1 MHPTQRAL
9 LLQLAAG
16 GRCSLLEEGRAAL
29 LALVEA
35 GLAHKVDTTR
45 LQDQEARYE
54 ALQEMHRRFQE
65 AKACL
70 RRLEVRMAPRSLL
83 GGLRSAGR
91 PAPLRPDDPDLLRL
105 SALMQ
110 ELDVRL
116 PGSSASADLLGNL
129 GRIQD
134 RIFVDNRACLDRMAL
149 LDREMGASAKRT
161 PPGAHVEE
169 EGRYALTPAGERLL
183 PEARA
188 LDALEAAVHAV
199 AGSKRHRI
207 DDYSLFR
214 DDPAS
219 LLGLLLEAQALGG
232 LPSRVVA
239 DYEVLADA
247 FERLAIYNDIGTTRV
262 RNAFL
267 MRLIRAQPGQPQAPF
282 LWCNRER
289 LQTLISRMQELAPA
303 SVASSP
309 WLILYATDLL
319 IAGPGDALSAEEPE
333 RRLMLYGAIQQ
344 RLTRQCEGV
353 DVSDGQFL
361 RLALAIL
368 HGVLRR
374 NIANPMI
381 LDRMVARIA
390 ETSVEAMRHA
400 PSDLGGSGARLL
412 FGFHLAHLAQ
422 FTQTALPA
430 SAEAY
435 LQVEA
440 PFRGPQQERLAPIQV
455 VLHALVAQDRASRAG
470 LTLTPEEYAGTYF
483 RIRRRL
489 QQHKDLARAFATERA
504 VVDDEPFLAA
514 NLTAQAYLTRELRP
528 AGETAAPGRPDVG
541 LAGVYEPPDHASA
554 PLLGLPFGTLML
566 T

>member
-1 MHPTQRAL
+1 M
-9 LLQLAAG
+9 
-16 GRCSLLEEGRAAL
+16 
-29 LALVEA
+29 
-35 GLAHKVDTTR
+35 
-45 LQDQEARYE
+45 
-54 ALQEMHRRFQE
+54 
-65 AKACL
+65 
-70 RRLEVRMAPRSLL
+70 
-83 GGLRSAGR
+83 
-91 PAPLRPDDPDLLRL
+91 
-105 SALMQ
+105 
-110 ELDVRL
+110 
-116 PGSSASADLLGNL
+116 
-129 GRIQD
+129 
-134 RIFVDNRACLDRMAL
+134 
-149 LDREMGASAKRT
+149 
-161 PPGAHVEE
+161 
-169 EGRYALTPAGERLL
+169 
-183 PEARA
+183 
-188 LDALEAAVHAV
+188 

-247 FERLAIYNDIGTTRV
+247 FERLAIYNDIGATRV

-267 MRLIRAQPGQPQAPF
+267 MRLIRANPSQPQAPF

-289 LQTLISRMQELAPA
+289 LQALISRMQELAPA
-303 SVASSP
+303 AVAASP

-319 IAGPGDALSAEEPE
+319 IAGPGDVLSAGEPE

-344 RLTRQCEGV
+344 RLTRQCQGV

-368 HGVLRR
+368 HGVLPR

-381 LDRMVARIA
+381 LDRLVGRIA
-390 ETSVEAMRHA
+390 ETAIEAMQHA
-400 PSDLGGSGARLL
+400 PADLGGSGARLL
-412 FGFHLAHLAQ
+412 FGFHLAHHAQ
-422 FTQTALPA
+422 FALADLDA

-435 LQVEA
+435 LRVEA
-440 PFRGPQQERLAPIQV
+440 PFRGPQQERLASIQV
-455 VLHALVAQDRASRAG
+455 VLHALVAQDRALRAG
-470 LTLTPEEYAGTYF
+470 LSLTPEEYAGTFF

-489 QQHKDLARAFATERA
+489 QQNKDLARAFATERA

-514 NLTAQAYLTRELRP
+514 NLTAQAYLAREM
-528 AGETAAPGRPDVG
+528 GTAAPGRPDVG
-541 LAGVYEPPDHASA
+541 LAGIYEPPEHRSA

>member
-16 GRCSLLEEGRAAL
+16 GRCSLHEEGRAAL
-29 LALVEA
+29 QALVEA
-35 GLAHKVDTTR
+35 GLARKVDTTR
-45 LQDQEARYE
+45 QQDQEARYE
-54 ALQEMHRRFQE
+54 SLQEMHRRFQE

-70 RRLEVRMAPRSLL
+70 RRLDVRMAPRSLL
-83 GGLRSAGR
+83 GGLRSASR

-116 PGSSASADLLGNL
+116 PGAAASADILGNL

-149 LDREMGASAKRT
+149 LDREMGASQKRT
-161 PPGAHVEE
+161 PPGAEVEE
-169 EGRYALTPAGERLL
+169 EGRYALTPAGERTL
-183 PEARA
+183 PEAQA
-188 LDALEAAVHAV
+188 LEALEAALHAV

-219 LLGLLLEAQALGG
+219 LLGLLLEAQSLGG
-232 LPSRVVA
+232 LPSHVVA
-239 DYEVLADA
+239 SYEVLADA
-247 FERLAIYNDIGTTRV
+247 FERLAVYNDISTTRV

-267 MRLIRAQPGQPQAPF
+267 MRLIRAHPGQPQAPF

-289 LQTLISRMQELAPA
+289 LQTLMSRMQERAPA
-303 SVASSP
+303 SVAASP

-319 IAGPGDALSAEEPE
+319 VAGPGDVLSAGEPE
-333 RRLMLYGAIQQ
+333 RRLMLYGAVQQ
-344 RLTRQCEGV
+344 RLNAQCQGV
-353 DVSDGQFL
+353 DVGDGQFL

-368 HGVLRR
+368 HVVLPR

-381 LDRMVARIA
+381 LDRMVARIT
-390 ETSVEAMRHA
+390 ETAFEAMQHA
-400 PSDLGGSGARLL
+400 PTDLGGSGARLL
-412 FGFHLAHLAQ
+412 FGFHLAHHAQ
-422 FTQTALPA
+422 FTRTDLAA

-435 LQVEA
+435 LRTEA
-440 PFRGPQQERLAPIQV
+440 PFRGPQGRLAPIQV
-455 VLHALVAQDRASRAG
+455 ALHALVAQDRALRAG
-470 LTLTPEEYAGTYF
+470 LVLTPEEYAGTYF

-489 QQHKDLARAFATERA
+489 QQNKDLARAFATERA

-514 NLTAQAYLTRELRP
+514 NLTAQAYLTRGMDP
-528 AGETAAPGRPDVG
+528 AAPGRPDVG